1 MPFPRTG
8 LTTMGENTVN
18 KPESKFSENLRIHKV
33 QRGRKIRIVVNGRK
47 ISAYEGESVHAALTA
62 AGLQNFRISK
72 TGEPRGVF
80 CGMGICYECLV
91 TIDNISDQRACMT
104 LVKDGMEIITQVSG
118 SQKQKLEGDN
128 MGGDQ

>member
-1 MPFPRTG
+1 M
-8 LTTMGENTVN
+8 N